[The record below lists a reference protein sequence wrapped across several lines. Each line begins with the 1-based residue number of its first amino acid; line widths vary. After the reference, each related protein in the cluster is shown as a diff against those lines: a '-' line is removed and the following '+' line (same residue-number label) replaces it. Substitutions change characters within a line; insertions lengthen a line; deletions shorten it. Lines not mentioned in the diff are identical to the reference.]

1 MDYDGNISEALQ
13 VSNCPAVHEVAVGCL
28 TVSQGM
34 QKTQSSKG
42 NTWLFYSSLQ
52 PTAHCVLRFSRC
64 FCTLFIRC
72 ISTGGHKGH
81 AKPLRRGL

>member
-13 VSNCPAVHEVAVGCL
+13 VSHCLAVHEVAVGCL

-34 QKTQSSKG
+34 QKTQGSKG
-42 NTWLFYSSLQ
+42 NTWLFYSFLR
-52 PTAHCVLRFSRC
+52 AHCVLCFSEC
-64 FCTLFIRC
+64 FCTLFRRC